1 MKRQL
6 TAQWNVGPQDRE
18 FDQEGCVLVE
28 QNREKG
34 KYALVARKIEK
45 EKESELGESGGH
57 QGSKRPAIINRGLPF
72 GYLGSF

>member
-6 TAQWNVGPQDRE
+6 TARWNVGPQDRE

-45 EKESELGESGGH
+45 ENVLG
-57 QGSKRPAIINRGLPF
+57 
-72 GYLGSF
+72 